1 MVTPLLQY
9 PNLKICINILEI
21 GVLHAFTKKV
31 LMILKIWKALGN
43 TNGNDKPSLSQ
54 T

>member
-9 PNLKICINILEI
+9 QNLKICINILEI

-31 LMILKIWKALGN
+31 L
-43 TNGNDKPSLSQ
+43 NDFENLEGIR
-54 T
+54 